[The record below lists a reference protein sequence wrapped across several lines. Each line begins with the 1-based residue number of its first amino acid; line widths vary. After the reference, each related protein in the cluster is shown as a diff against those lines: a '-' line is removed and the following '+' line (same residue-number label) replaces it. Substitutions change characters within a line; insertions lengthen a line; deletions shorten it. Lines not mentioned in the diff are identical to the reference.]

1 MSRRRSRWCMDS
13 WAGMTGVSCGM
24 GKRNVAAGFVLVL
37 SVLSISMAF
46 AAAEELG
53 FDNPATNPSFWG
65 RDDAVYLFEQMLK
78 DSERAKQASTADL
91 RKWCEKKEGCR
102 LKFAEEAGVSG
113 YAFGKITTRGPSPI
127 TVDVDSGF
135 SPGEV
140 MIFADGKVG
149 FPDGV
154 KVSGKSSISGN
165 IGQNIVYIKGGA
177 VEVPPGG
184 GDGARTYKLL
194 DGASVPVPGDGKMS
208 LTTAKNGIPLEIR
221 TEEGKRV
228 LWGPSVVEK
237 DGKKQGEISGT
248 VVLAEDGVLLKK
260 ASYSKYMKG
269 TTSTLKVVSS
279 SPFTGFLF
287 AYRASSEDAY
297 LTFSSCEGHES
308 CFLIGESS
316 IIATGVPKKSVELY
330 DRSIGAVV
338 IAVPDAQETDPLLPS
353 GEMSMA
359 DKAMKNLKENAQG
372 VLDTVVAAGNAVI
385 EAGKK
390 GVGEIDISSSEA
402 VISVF
407 KDVGKS
413 IGEQAKGALDATVAA
428 GNAAIEAGNVV
439 LAKGNILTA
448 PKVETDISAIPPQSA
463 TDAPVDSFDKRW
475 HFKMEPLVAGNPD
488 QTGASGPLRITIT
501 PREPEC
507 RAAGVPK
514 DAKSSD
520 PSSEVGRF
528 FLDRDAMKGLQQK
541 FGDVPDGLATNPDA
555 FTGQQAGLEGSVW
568 PVAGAARQEIVDR
581 VARVANAYI
590 GSAGAVGDV
599 AVQSVKTGNTFRLV
613 EESGVRRWEQVEP
626 VTVNGVRRWMKVD
639 SPRYSIDNH
648 AALLNKVGGYSNDG
662 NNNCGARFCIIDGRP
677 KSGDRLGSIS
687 GAGVAAGSA
696 ASSKTRRAVTGAASR
711 MR

>member
-1 MSRRRSRWCMDS
+1 MDS

-194 DGASVPVPGDGKMS
+194 DGALVPVPGDGKMS

-390 GVGEIDISSSEA
+390 GVEIDISSSEA

-448 PKVETDISAIPPQSA
+448 PKVETDISAIPPKSA
-463 TDAPVDSFDKRW
+463 TDALVDSFDKRW

-501 PREPEC
+501 PREPEY

-555 FTGQQAGLEGSVW
+555 FTGQQVGLEG

-590 GSAGAVGDV
+590 GSEVDV
-599 AVQSVKTGNTFRLV
+599 RDVVVQSAKTGNTFRLV

-648 AALLNKVGGYSNDG
+648 AAFLNKVGGYSNDG
-662 NNNCGARFCIIDGRP
+662 NDNCGARFCIIDGRP

>member
-1 MSRRRSRWCMDS
+1 MDS

-194 DGASVPVPGDGKMS
+194 DGALVPVPGDGKMS

-372 VLDTVVAAGNAVI
+372 VLDTVVAAGNA
-385 EAGKK
+385 
-390 GVGEIDISSSEA
+390 
-402 VISVF
+402 
-407 KDVGKS
+407 
-413 IGEQAKGALDATVAA
+413 
-428 GNAAIEAGNVV
+428 AIEAGNVV

-448 PKVETDISAIPPQSA
+448 PKVETDISAIPPKSA
-463 TDAPVDSFDKRW
+463 TDALVDSFDKRW

-501 PREPEC
+501 PREPEY

-555 FTGQQAGLEGSVW
+555 FTGQQVGLEG

-590 GSAGAVGDV
+590 GSEVDV
-599 AVQSVKTGNTFRLV
+599 RDVVVQSAKTGNTFRLV

-648 AALLNKVGGYSNDG
+648 AAFLNKVGGYSNDG
-662 NNNCGARFCIIDGRP
+662 NDNCGARFCIIDGRP

>member
-1 MSRRRSRWCMDS
+1 
-13 WAGMTGVSCGM
+13 M

-46 AAAEELG
+46 AATEEIG

-194 DGASVPVPGDGKMS
+194 DGALVPVPGDGKMS

-316 IIATGVPKKSVELY
+316 IIAAGVPKKSVELY

-448 PKVETDISAIPPQSA
+448 PKVETDISAIPPKSA
-463 TDAPVDSFDKRW
+463 TDALVDSFDKRW

-501 PREPEC
+501 PREPEY

-555 FTGQQAGLEGSVW
+555 FTGQQVGLEG

-590 GSAGAVGDV
+590 GSEVDV
-599 AVQSVKTGNTFRLV
+599 RDVVVQSAKTGNTFRLV

-648 AALLNKVGGYSNDG
+648 AAFLNKVGGYSNDG
-662 NNNCGARFCIIDGRP
+662 NDNCGARFCIIDGRP

>member
-1 MSRRRSRWCMDS
+1 
-13 WAGMTGVSCGM
+13 M
-24 GKRNVAAGFVLVL
+24 GKRNLAAGFVLVL

-46 AAAEELG
+46 AATEEIG

-194 DGASVPVPGDGKMS
+194 DGALVPVPGDGKMS

-316 IIATGVPKKSVELY
+316 IIAAGVPKKSVELY

-359 DKAMKNLKENAQG
+359 DKAMKSLKENAQG

-385 EAGKK
+385 EAGK

-428 GNAAIEAGNVV
+428 GNAVIEAGNVV

-448 PKVETDISAIPPQSA
+448 PKVETDISAIPPKSA
-463 TDAPVDSFDKRW
+463 TDALVDSFDKRW

-488 QTGASGPLRITIT
+488 QPGASGPLRITIT
-501 PREPEC
+501 PREPEY

-555 FTGQQAGLEGSVW
+555 FTGQQVGLEG

-590 GSAGAVGDV
+590 GSEVDV
-599 AVQSVKTGNTFRLV
+599 RDVVVQSAKTGNTFRLV

-648 AALLNKVGGYSNDG
+648 AAFLNKVGGYSNDG
-662 NNNCGARFCIIDGRP
+662 NDNCGARFCIIDGRP

>member
-1 MSRRRSRWCMDS
+1 
-13 WAGMTGVSCGM
+13 M

-46 AAAEELG
+46 AATEEIG

-78 DSERAKQASTADL
+78 DSEKAKQASTADL

-428 GNAAIEAGNVV
+428 G
-439 LAKGNILTA
+439 
-448 PKVETDISAIPPQSA
+448 
-463 TDAPVDSFDKRW
+463 
-475 HFKMEPLVAGNPD
+475 
-488 QTGASGPLRITIT
+488 
-501 PREPEC
+501 
-507 RAAGVPK
+507 
-514 DAKSSD
+514 
-520 PSSEVGRF
+520 
-528 FLDRDAMKGLQQK
+528 
-541 FGDVPDGLATNPDA
+541 
-555 FTGQQAGLEGSVW
+555 
-568 PVAGAARQEIVDR
+568 
-581 VARVANAYI
+581 
-590 GSAGAVGDV
+590 
-599 AVQSVKTGNTFRLV
+599 
-613 EESGVRRWEQVEP
+613 
-626 VTVNGVRRWMKVD
+626 
-639 SPRYSIDNH
+639 
-648 AALLNKVGGYSNDG
+648 
-662 NNNCGARFCIIDGRP
+662 
-677 KSGDRLGSIS
+677 
-687 GAGVAAGSA
+687 
-696 ASSKTRRAVTGAASR
+696 
-711 MR
+711 

>member
-1 MSRRRSRWCMDS
+1 MDS

-46 AAAEELG
+46 AATEEIG

-78 DSERAKQASTADL
+78 DSEKAKQASTADL

-194 DGASVPVPGDGKMS
+194 DGALVPVPGDGKMS

-338 IAVPDAQETDPLLPS
+338 IAVPDAQKTDPPPSS

-359 DKAMKNLKENAQG
+359 DKAMKSLKENAQG

-448 PKVETDISAIPPQSA
+448 PKVETDISAIPPKSA
-463 TDAPVDSFDKRW
+463 TDALVDSFDKRW

-501 PREPEC
+501 PREPEY

-555 FTGQQAGLEGSVW
+555 FTGQQVGLEG

-590 GSAGAVGDV
+590 GSEVDV
-599 AVQSVKTGNTFRLV
+599 RDVVVQSAKTGNTFRLV

-648 AALLNKVGGYSNDG
+648 AAFLNKVGGYSNDG
-662 NNNCGARFCIIDGRP
+662 NDNCGARFCIIDGRP

>member
-269 TTSTLKVVSS
+269 TTGTLKVVSS

-316 IIATGVPKKSVELY
+316 IIAAGVPKKSVELY

-338 IAVPDAQETDPLLPS
+338 IAVPDAQKTDPPPSS

-359 DKAMKNLKENAQG
+359 DKAMKSLKENAQG

-385 EAGKK
+385 EAGK

-428 GNAAIEAGNVV
+428 GNAVIEAGNVV

-448 PKVETDISAIPPQSA
+448 PKVETDISAIPPKSA
-463 TDAPVDSFDKRW
+463 TDALVDSFDKRW

-501 PREPEC
+501 PREPEY

-555 FTGQQAGLEGSVW
+555 FTGQQVGLEG

-590 GSAGAVGDV
+590 GSEVDV
-599 AVQSVKTGNTFRLV
+599 RDVVVQSAKTGNTFRLV

-648 AALLNKVGGYSNDG
+648 AAFLNKVGGYSNDG
-662 NNNCGARFCIIDGRP
+662 NDNCGARFCIIDGRP

-687 GAGVAAGSA
+687 GAGVGAGSA

>member
-1 MSRRRSRWCMDS
+1 MDS

-46 AAAEELG
+46 AATEEIG

-78 DSERAKQASTADL
+78 DSEKAKQASTADL

-316 IIATGVPKKSVELY
+316 IIAAGVPKKSVELY

-338 IAVPDAQETDPLLPS
+338 IAVPDAQKTDPPPSS

-448 PKVETDISAIPPQSA
+448 PKVETDISAIPPKSA
-463 TDAPVDSFDKRW
+463 TDALVDSFDKRW

-501 PREPEC
+501 PREPEY

-555 FTGQQAGLEGSVW
+555 FTGQQVGLEG

-590 GSAGAVGDV
+590 GSEVDV
-599 AVQSVKTGNTFRLV
+599 RDVVVQSAKTGNTFRLV

-662 NNNCGARFCIIDGRP
+662 NDNCGARFCIIDGRP

-687 GAGVAAGSA
+687 GAGVAAGST
-696 ASSKTRRAVTGAASR
+696 ASSKTRQAVIGAASR

>member
-1 MSRRRSRWCMDS
+1 MDS

-46 AAAEELG
+46 AATEEIG

-194 DGASVPVPGDGKMS
+194 DGALVPVPGDGKMS

-448 PKVETDISAIPPQSA
+448 PKVETDISAIPPKSA
-463 TDAPVDSFDKRW
+463 TDALVDSFDKRW

-501 PREPEC
+501 PREPEY

-555 FTGQQAGLEGSVW
+555 FTGQQVGLEG

-590 GSAGAVGDV
+590 GSEVDV
-599 AVQSVKTGNTFRLV
+599 RDVVVQSAKTGNTFRLV

-648 AALLNKVGGYSNDG
+648 AAFLNKVGGYSNDG
-662 NNNCGARFCIIDGRP
+662 NDNCGARFCIIDGRP

>member
-1 MSRRRSRWCMDS
+1 MDS

-194 DGASVPVPGDGKMS
+194 DGALVPVPGDGKMS

-448 PKVETDISAIPPQSA
+448 PKVETDISAIPPKSA
-463 TDAPVDSFDKRW
+463 TDALVDSFDKRW

-501 PREPEC
+501 PREPEY

-590 GSAGAVGDV
+590 GSEVDV
-599 AVQSVKTGNTFRLV
+599 RDVVVQSAKTGNTFRLV

-648 AALLNKVGGYSNDG
+648 AAFLNKVGGYSNDG
-662 NNNCGARFCIIDGRP
+662 NDNCGARFCIIDGRP

>member
-1 MSRRRSRWCMDS
+1 MDS

-194 DGASVPVPGDGKMS
+194 DGALVPVPGDGKMS

-448 PKVETDISAIPPQSA
+448 PKVETDISAIPPKSA
-463 TDAPVDSFDKRW
+463 TDALVDSFDKRW

-501 PREPEC
+501 PREPEY

-555 FTGQQAGLEGSVW
+555 FTGQQVGLEG

-590 GSAGAVGDV
+590 GSEVDV
-599 AVQSVKTGNTFRLV
+599 RDVVVQSAKTGNTFRLV

-648 AALLNKVGGYSNDG
+648 AAFLNKVGGYSNDG
-662 NNNCGARFCIIDGRP
+662 NDNCGARFCIIDGRP

>member
-1 MSRRRSRWCMDS
+1 
-13 WAGMTGVSCGM
+13 M

-78 DSERAKQASTADL
+78 DSEKAKQASTADL

-316 IIATGVPKKSVELY
+316 IIAAGVPKKSVELY

-385 EAGKK
+385 EAGK

-428 GNAAIEAGNVV
+428 GNAVIEAGNVV

-448 PKVETDISAIPPQSA
+448 PKVETDISAIPPKSA
-463 TDAPVDSFDKRW
+463 TDALVDSFDKRW

-488 QTGASGPLRITIT
+488 QPDASGPLRITVT
-501 PREPEC
+501 PREPEY

-528 FLDRDAMKGLQQK
+528 FLDRDAMKGPQQK

-590 GSAGAVGDV
+590 GSEVDV
-599 AVQSVKTGNTFRLV
+599 RDVVVQSAKTGNTFRLV

-648 AALLNKVGGYSNDG
+648 AAFLNKVGGYSNDG
-662 NNNCGARFCIIDGRP
+662 NDNCGARFCIIDGRP

-687 GAGVAAGSA
+687 GAGVAAGST
-696 ASSKTRRAVTGAASR
+696 ASSKTRQAVIGAASR

>member
-1 MSRRRSRWCMDS
+1 
-13 WAGMTGVSCGM
+13 M

-46 AAAEELG
+46 AATEEIG

-316 IIATGVPKKSVELY
+316 IIAAGVPKKSVELY

-385 EAGKK
+385 EAGK

-448 PKVETDISAIPPQSA
+448 PKVETDISAIPPKSA
-463 TDAPVDSFDKRW
+463 TDALVDSFDKRW

-501 PREPEC
+501 PREPEY

-555 FTGQQAGLEGSVW
+555 FTGQQVGLEG

-590 GSAGAVGDV
+590 GSEVDV
-599 AVQSVKTGNTFRLV
+599 RDVVVQSAKTGNTFRLV

-648 AALLNKVGGYSNDG
+648 AAFLNKVGGYSNDG
-662 NNNCGARFCIIDGRP
+662 NDNCGARFCIIDGRP

>member
-1 MSRRRSRWCMDS
+1 
-13 WAGMTGVSCGM
+13 M

-194 DGASVPVPGDGKMS
+194 DGALVPVPGDGKMS

-448 PKVETDISAIPPQSA
+448 PKVETDISAIPPKSA
-463 TDAPVDSFDKRW
+463 TDALVDSFDKRW

-501 PREPEC
+501 PREPEY

-555 FTGQQAGLEGSVW
+555 FTGQQVGLEG

-590 GSAGAVGDV
+590 GSEVDV
-599 AVQSVKTGNTFRLV
+599 RDVVVQSAKTGNTFRLV

-648 AALLNKVGGYSNDG
+648 AAFLNKVGGYSNDG
-662 NNNCGARFCIIDGRP
+662 NDNCGARFCIIDGRP